1 MAELEKQGLE
11 QQTVNQ
17 EQDVVQ
23 ETAEEVINEAD
34 VIKDDNDPVEV
45 LKAYAMQL
53 GLSLDDVQIMTKKEL
68 QSFVDRQVTQALK
81 TREEKLRKEE
91 ERKRL
96 ETEGKYQELLRLERK
111 EALDEYKS
119 VLVKSSGLPD
129 FITEMVDTSAFV
141 DLQFAEAKAR
151 LEERIRTLA
160 EQFNQ
165 YIESLVQSRLKE
177 MQKGTAIPSGSSAKV
192 NTQVPKTL
200 EEQLKQFFS
209 R

>member
-11 QQTVNQ
+11 QQTENQ
-17 EQDVVQ
+17 EQDVVR

-34 VIKDDNDPVEV
+34 VIKDDNDPVEL

-53 GLSLDDVQIMTKKEL
+53 GLPLDDLQIMTKKEL

-111 EALDEYKS
+111 EALDEYKN
-119 VLVKSSGLPD
+119 VLVKSNGLPEFLAD
-129 FITEMVDTSAFV
+129 SIDTSAFA
-141 DLQFAEAKAR
+141 DLQFTEAKAK
-151 LEERIRTLA
+151 LEEHVRALSER
-160 EQFNQ
+160 FSQ
-165 YIESLVQSRLKE
+165 YIETLVQSKLKE
-177 MQKGTAIPSGSSAKV
+177 MQKGTAIPSGNSAKV
-192 NTQVPKTL
+192 NTQTPKNL
-200 EEQLKQFFS
+200 EEQLKQFFT

>member
-11 QQTVNQ
+11 QQTGNQ

-23 ETAEEVINEAD
+23 ETAKETDAE

-45 LKAYAMQL
+45 LKAYAQQL
-53 GLSLDDVQIMTKKEL
+53 GLSLDDLQIMSKKDL
-68 QSFVDRQVTQALK
+68 QSFVDKQVTQALK

-119 VLVKSSGLPD
+119 VLVRSSGLPEFFAD
-129 FITEMVDTSAFV
+129 LIDTSSFT
-141 DLQFAEAKAR
+141 DLQFVEAKSK
-151 LEERIRTLA
+151 LEEHVHALSER
-160 EQFNQ
+160 FNQ
-165 YIESLVQSRLKE
+165 YIESVVQSRLKE

-192 NTQVPKTL
+192 STPKTL
-200 EEQLKQFFS
+200 EEQLKQFFA